1 MKFKDLPGRY
11 PLWIAFIFMTI
22 CLLPVMVLR
31 DFSPSNELRYLS
43 IADEALA
50 NGYIFAFNYQGLP
63 YADKPPLYL
72 WLIMLCKLIFGRHS
86 MFVLSF
92 LFSYVPSLVIIWVM
106 DRWVVSALRAESKV
120 AGTELRLSQALM
132 TGTCGMFVGTA
143 IFLRMDM
150 LMTMFIVLAL
160 YSFYKLYS
168 GSGSAGV
175 QSILLPVWIF
185 MALFTKGPVGLLMPP
200 LAIICFLLVKGQ
212 GRQLGKYLGWKT
224 WGIIAILSAV
234 WLTGAFI
241 DGGKEYINNLLFH
254 QTVGRAVSA
263 FTHNKPFWYY
273 LVAVWYCTA
282 PYCLLL
288 VGCVVAGFF
297 GWEKRLFRS
306 KGKGEKAG
314 DYHCQMAG
322 FSRQGQDPSSVRSTH
337 EGLIREDTEGCHP
350 GDAETLFMCAILS
363 TFVMLSAFSSKL
375 SVYLLPIIPFMAGLF
390 PFILAR
396 YGQRRWM
403 SWCVGIMAGLLSL
416 VGLVGLLG
424 LIFFGEILAPLLVD
438 APYIDSTQI
447 LIALSIFFI
456 GGSYAM
462 ILSIR
467 KASPSRVVFI
477 TASTLLVAVYFGSW
491 VMPEINKYTA
501 YGSICAEVPAEG
513 EVATLY
519 LHRPEAMDV
528 YLGREVTNYEKDSEA
543 LFSALSSRSSEDG
556 PLTIISKV
564 SRIPK
569 DPLLSEFCSSHD
581 ITISGS
587 YWLCVI
593 D

>member
-106 DRWVVSALRAESKV
+106 DRWVISALRAEGKA

-143 IFLRMDM
+143 VFLRMDM

-200 LAIICFLLVKGQ
+200 LAILCFLLVKGR

-297 GWEKRLFRS
+297 GWRRKICLPGRQASSPGGVSPVQET
-306 KGKGEKAG
+306 GG
-314 DYHCQMAG
+314 DFGTDMKV
-322 FSRQGQDPSSVRSTH
+322 SP
-337 EGLIREDTEGCHP
+337 P

-375 SVYLLPIIPFMAGLF
+375 SVYLLPIIPFMAGLL
-390 PFILAR
+390 PLILAR
-396 YGQRRWM
+396 FGQKRWM

-424 LIFFGEILAPLLVD
+424 LIFFGEILAQMLVE

-447 LIALSIFFI
+447 FVALALLLA
-456 GGSYAM
+456 GGSYAL
-462 ILSIR
+462 ILSTR
-467 KASPSRVVFI
+467 RAAPGRVTFI

-501 YGSICAEVPAEG
+501 YGSICTEVPAEG

-528 YLGREVTNYEKDSEA
+528 YLGREVTNYEKDSKA
-543 LFSALSSRSSEDG
+543 FFSTLSSRSSEDG

-569 DPLLSEFCSSHD
+569 DPLLTEFCSTHD

-587 YWLCVI
+587 YWLYVL